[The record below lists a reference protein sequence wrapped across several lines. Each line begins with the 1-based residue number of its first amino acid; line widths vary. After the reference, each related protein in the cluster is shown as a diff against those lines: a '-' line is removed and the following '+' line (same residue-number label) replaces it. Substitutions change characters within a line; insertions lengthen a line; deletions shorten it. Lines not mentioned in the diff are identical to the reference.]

1 MLFFD
6 PDNLQFTVMRETNDK
21 EPAVLVRIVGFASH
35 DEANLFSNQLLALH
49 GETQS
54 QTVH

>member
-1 MLFFD
+1 
-6 PDNLQFTVMRETNDK
+6 
-21 EPAVLVRIVGFASH
+21 LVRIVGFASH